1 MATEDGPPRAPASAP
16 IRVTRLLA
24 FTIFVVV
31 AARRMATKTTSEGD
45 EVLAPPS
52 IQAPQTL
59 DPAEAQEPVP
69 AGVRAMSLLA
79 FAIFAFFGAKTEHW
93 VPEVGLAFVT
103 GGTLFATPQ
112 LAAALI
118 ASAGGK
124 QSSVFKTHLR
134 RVIFVAVIAL
144 GILIFKARPPGLN
157 GLKLAVLFAAALL
170 EVVMVIGVG
179 PFWLGDI
186 ANTLLSSDEPNWFS
200 RFVGKL
206 RRCVR
211 KVTKLPQRW
220 IVTIEAD
227 DGFLIVG
234 AGLFLIGTIMQFL
247 AGA

>member
-1 MATEDGPPRAPASAP
+1 MATEDGPAQEPASAP
-16 IRVTRLLA
+16 IRVTSLLA
-24 FTIFVVV
+24 FAIFVVV
-31 AARRMATKTTSEGD
+31 AARRVATRKSSDGD
-45 EVLAPPS
+45 VLATPS

-69 AGVRAMSLLA
+69 ASIRVMSLLA

-118 ASAGGK
+118 ASAGDK
-124 QSSVFKTHLR
+124 QSSAFKTHLR
-134 RVIFVAVIAL
+134 RVIFVGVIAL

-157 GLKLAVLFAAALL
+157 GLKLAILFAAALL
-170 EVVMVIGVG
+170 EVVMVIGVA
-179 PFWLGDI
+179 PFWLGDV
-186 ANTLLSSDEPNWFS
+186 ANTVLSSEEPNWFS

-211 KVTKLPQRW
+211 NVTKIPQRW
-220 IVTIEAD
+220 IATIEED

-234 AGLFLIGTIMQFL
+234 AGLFLVGTIMQFL